1 MDVTGTNVVAA
12 QSMSADWAVTATE
25 VAEAPTWD
33 DGGEGRGMMLRIEG
47 MEVVGKG
54 EEGEEGEE
62 RALEELVE
70 VWERR
75 MGELRGVVGMGGR
88 VGGVKGE

>member
-54 EEGEEGEE
+54 EEGEE

>member
-1 MDVTGTNVVAA
+1 
-12 QSMSADWAVTATE
+12 MSADWAVTATE
-25 VAEAPTWD
+25 VVEAPTWD

-47 MEVVGKG
+47 MEVVGK
-54 EEGEEGEE
+54 GEEGEE

>member
-1 MDVTGTNVVAA
+1 
-12 QSMSADWAVTATE
+12 MSADWAVTATE
-25 VAEAPTWD
+25 VVEAPTWD

-47 MEVVGKG
+47 MEVGGK
-54 EEGEEGEE
+54 GEEGEE
-62 RALEELVE
+62 RALEGLVE
-70 VWERR
+70 VWERT